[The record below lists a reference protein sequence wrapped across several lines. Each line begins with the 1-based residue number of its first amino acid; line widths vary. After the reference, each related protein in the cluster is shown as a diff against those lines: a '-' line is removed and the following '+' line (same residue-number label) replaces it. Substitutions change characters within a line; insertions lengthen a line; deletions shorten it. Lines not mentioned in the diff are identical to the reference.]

1 MLIQNQVWEKILDF
15 SKSAQGQLI
24 PLLNPKIRSPFKI
37 TEVSNNYIRIDKL
50 PIKMTKHM
58 FLSIYDYLKS
68 KGCWIEIGARWVGA
82 RPNTVE
88 GVVKKKYFNDNPNGL
103 STATWFSAILV
114 YSNIGM
120 EFNNKAKGQK
130 IRLKS
135 SRARLISLVV

>member
-1 MLIQNQVWEKILDF
+1 MSIQNQVWEKISGF
-15 SKSAQGQLI
+15 SKSSQGQLI
-24 PLLNPKIRSPFKI
+24 PLLNPIIRSPFKI
-37 TEVSNNYIRIDKL
+37 TEVSKNYIRIDKL

-58 FLSIYDYLKS
+58 FLTIYKYLKS
-68 KGCWIEIGARWVGA
+68 KKDWVEIGARRVGA

-88 GVVKKKYFNDNPNGL
+88 GIVKKKFFNDNPNGL

-114 YSNIGM
+114 YSNIGV

-135 SRARLISLVV
+135 SSSNQFLTT